1 MGKLFGRHKL
11 IPAISPGKTIEGSLG
26 GIFWG
31 ILGGVAIKYA
41 FLSAVIPLY
50 HVIISGVLLGIVGQ
64 IGDLGESLLK
74 RNANAKDSG
83 SLIPGHG
90 GMLDRCDSMILT
102 APLMYYYLKYVLHMA

>member
-11 IPAISPGKTIEGSLG
+11 IPAISPGKTIEGSFG

-50 HVIISGVLLGIVGQ
+50 HVIISGLLLGIVGQ